1 MLIGAYMDI
10 DRCLKVLKV
19 PTGAYRCLQVGTGGH
34 RWQVLGD
41 LQICPI
47 FFNKNELI
55 RLVLSIYIVFAC
67 FSSIYLLMWS
77 LWQKNPKS
85 VQNRPYLSLQLL
97 HNCSHQKSFTAYIF
111 QIFA

>member
-41 LQICPI
+41 LQICP
-47 FFNKNELI
+47 N
-55 RLVLSIYIVFAC
+55 
-67 FSSIYLLMWS
+67 
-77 LWQKNPKS
+77 
-85 VQNRPYLSLQLL
+85 
-97 HNCSHQKSFTAYIF
+97 NCPHPSTGIT
-111 QIFA
+111 ITP

>member
-41 LQICPI
+41 LQICRNI
-47 FFNKNELI
+47 
-55 RLVLSIYIVFAC
+55 S
-67 FSSIYLLMWS
+67 
-77 LWQKNPKS
+77 
-85 VQNRPYLSLQLL
+85 
-97 HNCSHQKSFTAYIF
+97 
-111 QIFA
+111 

>member
-41 LQICPI
+41 LQICQ
-47 FFNKNELI
+47 FFLLTSRLTFGVISKN
-55 RLVLSIYIVFAC
+55 F
-67 FSSIYLLMWS
+67 
-77 LWQKNPKS
+77 
-85 VQNRPYLSLQLL
+85 
-97 HNCSHQKSFTAYIF
+97 
-111 QIFA
+111 

>member
-41 LQICPI
+41 LQICQGFKFHAHI
-47 FFNKNELI
+47 
-55 RLVLSIYIVFAC
+55 LVTPAPL
-67 FSSIYLLMWS
+67 
-77 LWQKNPKS
+77 P
-85 VQNRPYLSLQLL
+85 
-97 HNCSHQKSFTAYIF
+97 
-111 QIFA
+111 